1 MKIKMLKTEL
11 GADDGIHI
19 SQYVE
24 KETYEVTES
33 LSKCFLSTSSCE
45 LVTEL
50 VTEKVIE
57 KEEKAPYETKEE
69 KTKIKTK

>member
-33 LSKCFLSTSSCE
+33 LSRCFLSTNSCE
-45 LVTEL
+45 LV
-50 VTEKVIE
+50 IE
-57 KEEKAPYETKEE
+57 KEAKAPYETKEE